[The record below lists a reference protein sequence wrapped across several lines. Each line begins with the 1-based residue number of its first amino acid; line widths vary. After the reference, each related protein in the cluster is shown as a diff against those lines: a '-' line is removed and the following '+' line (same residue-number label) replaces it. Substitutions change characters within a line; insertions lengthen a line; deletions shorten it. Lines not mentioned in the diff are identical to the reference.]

1 MDAVK
6 EKLKPIA
13 LFYEARVAPIVSRV
27 QTNPAVLKA
36 SELFGTYLPT
46 VARLMICLYFANLSI
61 TNLNY
66 WYKYNVPGFPFSAF
80 PELPC
85 AILVAFNKKVSCRRA
100 GTPAAC
106 CTAAI
111 VGAAVCVGA
120 SVRCNALSEC
130 RAPRRAAPFKIRT
143 QTRALASSCGNAV
156 RHAQVHIF
164 GIVLVVLAAKDA
176 LAITYTQLALWLV
189 HGHELYINELMVKK
203 FSMTGAMV
211 MVLVNDPYFKTTLDH
226 TSKALKGLVLTDEP
240 KFKVSAR
247 LSVVLLIVRML
258 LSTLFLYVG
267 YMEVKRQLMWNQGV
281 VHHGHVH
288 HRAAGDGHNN
298 MWPKLA
304 EFALALPFVVG
315 FKTHIAAAA
324 IAICLTLEALI
335 YWNWLSAA
343 SSSLGLGYS
352 IHARDHFS
360 VNVGVAGGL
369 LLLQTFGSAA
379 GGRYSVDELIKKKGD

>member
-85 AILVAFNKKVSCRRA
+85 AILVAFNKK
-100 GTPAAC
+100 
-106 CTAAI
+106 
-111 VGAAVCVGA
+111 
-120 SVRCNALSEC
+120 
-130 RAPRRAAPFKIRT
+130 
-143 QTRALASSCGNAV
+143 
-156 RHAQVHIF
+156 VHIF